1 MSRPK
6 PRSDAQPAAVQMAP
20 ATASAG
26 ESGSRQMD
34 ETEFL
39 LSSPENAGRLRES
52 IAQIRAGK
60 VVTVDP
66 RDLGIDV

>member
-1 MSRPK
+1 MSKPK
-6 PRSDAQPAAVQMAP
+6 PRSDTQSAAVQMAS
-20 ATASAG
+20 ATASAS

-39 LSSPENAGRLRES
+39 LSSPENAWQLRES

-60 VVTVDP
+60 VVTVDS

>member
-1 MSRPK
+1 MSKPK
-6 PRSDAQPAAVQMAP
+6 PRSDTQSSAVQMAP
-20 ATASAG
+20 ATASAS

-39 LSSPENAGRLRES
+39 LSSPENAWRLRES